1 MTLSYSI
8 DEVCK
13 LTGLGRTK
21 LYEAI
26 NKGLLPAKKY
36 GRRTIILKPDLE
48 KFLDSLRDYKAELK
62 PNKKS
67 KVNIGRKSGN

>member
-8 DEVCK
+8 DETCK
-13 LTGLGRTK
+13 ITGLGRTK

-36 GRRTIILKPDLE
+36 GKRTIILKSDLE
-48 KFLDSLRDYKAELK
+48 DFLDSLRDYSAELK
-62 PNKKS
+62 PNNKSRINVRKKS
-67 KVNIGRKSGN
+67 KN